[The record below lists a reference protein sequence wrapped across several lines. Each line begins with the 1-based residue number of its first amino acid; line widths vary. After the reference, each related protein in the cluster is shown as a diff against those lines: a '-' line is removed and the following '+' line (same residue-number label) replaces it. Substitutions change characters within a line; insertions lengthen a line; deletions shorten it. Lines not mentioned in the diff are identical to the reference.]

1 MTNKLAT
8 KPENE
13 LLISIA
19 QQQELQVGINKILA
33 SEVSKSK
40 AEIKAYVD
48 EQIAEI
54 KKITPLSDGEAMS
67 LKKTISSR
75 AAVTTKVWIKKQ
87 FGSEDYGGQNLFS
100 KKYGHIIRYFYH
112 VIKHEF
118 NAIKYT
124 AILHA
129 QIDDAIA
136 FANQLNYTTLNAA
149 TKRVTPAQLAT
160 VNDWEKRHGLTLTEL
175 VED

>member
-8 KPENE
+8 KSENK

-33 SEVSKSK
+33 NEVSKSK

-67 LKKTISSR
+67 LKKVISSR
-75 AAVTTKVWIKKQ
+75 AAVTTKVWVKKQ

-100 KKYGHIIRYFYH
+100 KKYGHVIRYFYH
-112 VIKHEF
+112 VVKREF

-136 FANQLNYTTLNAA
+136 FANQLNYTTLNTA
-149 TKRVTPAQLAT
+149 TKRITPTQLAI
-160 VNDWEKRHGLTLTEL
+160 VNDWEKRHGLALTEL
-175 VED
+175 VGD